1 MYRVMLGV
9 RVERLITT
17 FQKATQA
24 KYERLRILLV
34 EYGPNLGMPHSRR
47 LTNNLYELRIRGTQE
62 IRFFCITKR
71 ESILVFHG
79 FIKKTQKI
87 PKREMILVYKMFDEM
102 K

>member
-1 MYRVMLGV
+1 MLGV

-34 EYGPNLGMPHSRR
+34 NYGPNLGMPHSRR

-62 IRFFCITKR
+62 VRFFYTTKQ
-71 ESILVFHG
+71 ENILIFYG
-79 FIKKTQKI
+79 FIKKTEKI
-87 PKREMILVYKMFDEM
+87 PKKEIEIAYKILNEIT
-102 K
+102 